1 VLRGKIEKNNKEMEE
16 KVAEQ
21 KQLRDMEKRIKKL
34 EMENDLLKKA
44 YGLLQNATRRLRL
57 HKRTSKQEH
66 TNYVYCFWCVS

>member
-34 EMENDLLKKA
+34 EMENDLLKKSIRFA
-44 YGLLQNATRRLRL
+44 
-57 HKRTSKQEH
+57 S
-66 TNYVYCFWCVS
+66 V